1 MGQPW
6 SRIINST
13 TRNFIREREV
23 NILRNR
29 KLTALLKKRGRIS
42 YNWSGTLMDWKVQ
55 YKRVR
60 PTPFADGDTLEFS
73 RKDRNKT
80 AALDWRGYSM
90 TDSITK
96 GEFLMNR
103 GKEAIVK
110 LFSGIAENL
119 MDDIEDYF
127 GEELYINGYGSGN
140 SKRLHGIE
148 SFGTFTANAGN
159 GVGTPGST
167 YAGLNCAP
175 GTYGGTW
182 DGGTTFNSLAN
193 NGWPN
198 GRGDA
203 QFDFWSPIC
212 VDYGDTIFPG
222 NAAAS
227 PASNTWQYNCVEAIS
242 TGIIKSKKSKSKKG
256 MLDVI
261 FVDDEM
267 YRLYLQKQRG
277 LQRIQVE
284 RGSSTSELVALG
296 FEDVINQDGTD
307 ITTEYGMPQGVGYGF
322 NLDMM
327 ELRSQQ
333 AQVFVPEGPD
343 QDIATKSWRFAV
355 DFFGN
360 MVYNPKFQLFLK
372 KLT

>member
-13 TRNFIREREV
+13 TRNYIREREI

-42 YNWSGTLMDWKVQ
+42 YDWSGILMDWKVK

-60 PTPFADGDTLEFS
+60 PTPFADGDVTDVS

-80 AALDWRGYSM
+80 AFLDWRGYASG
-90 TDSITK
+90 DSITK
-96 GEFLMNR
+96 GEFLQNR
-103 GKEAIVK
+103 GKEAIIK
-110 LFSGIAENL
+110 IFSGLADDL
-119 MDDIEDYF
+119 MEDIEDYF
-127 GEELYINGYGSGN
+127 GEELYINGYGAGN
-140 SKRLHGIE
+140 GKRLHGIE
-148 SFGTFTANAGN
+148 SFGTATNNPGN
-159 GVGTPGST
+159 GVGTPTAT
-167 YAGLNCAP
+167 YAGLSCTP
-175 GTYGGTW
+175 GAFGGTW
-182 DGGTTFNSLAN
+182 DGGAFIGNAN
-193 NGWPN
+193 QGWPN

-203 QFDFWSPIC
+203 QFDFWSPIV

-222 NAAAS
+222 NASAS
-227 PASNTWQYNCVEAIS
+227 PATNTWQYNCVEAIS

-261 FVDDEM
+261 FIDDEM
-267 YRLYLQKQRG
+267 YRLYLQKQRNF
-277 LQRIQVE
+277 QRIQVE
-284 RGSSTSELVALG
+284 RGSKSELVALG
-296 FEDVINQDGTD
+296 FEDVFNQDGVD

-322 NLDMM
+322 NLDNM

-343 QDIATKSWRFAV
+343 QDFITKSWRFSV
-355 DFFGN
+355 DFYGN